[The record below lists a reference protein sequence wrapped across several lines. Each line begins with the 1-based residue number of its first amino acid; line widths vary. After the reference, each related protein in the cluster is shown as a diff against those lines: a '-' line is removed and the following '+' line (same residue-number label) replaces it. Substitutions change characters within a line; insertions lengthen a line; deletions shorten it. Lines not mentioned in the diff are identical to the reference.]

1 MSNTSKIEFT
11 ISDTIRCQ
19 ELLKSSSNGKSYEK
33 TFEAILQKKSLL
45 KKLFK
50 VSKECVFSIKNRL
63 SKELDNLPDH
73 GKGKKFWLHWFFKIT
88 INCKRNT
95 ITGVLQ
101 GAKMIS
107 IDYNLEILRITNRIL
122 LAGFSKKFMNGTS

>member
-1 MSNTSKIEFT
+1 MK
-11 ISDTIRCQ
+11 
-19 ELLKSSSNGKSYEK
+19 LEK
-33 TFEAILQKKSLL
+33 N
-45 KKLFK
+45 
-50 VSKECVFSIKNRL
+50 SIKV
-63 SKELDNLPDH
+63 LDTEIIQNGDNFKLPDH

-88 INCKRNT
+88 INCKRNA

-122 LAGFSKKFMNGTS
+122 LAGFSKKFMNGIS